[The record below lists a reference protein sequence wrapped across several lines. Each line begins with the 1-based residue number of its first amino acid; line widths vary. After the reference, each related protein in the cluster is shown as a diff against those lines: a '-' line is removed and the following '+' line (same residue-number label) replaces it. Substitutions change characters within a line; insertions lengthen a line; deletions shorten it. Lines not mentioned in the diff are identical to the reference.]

1 MLVGAGR
8 AAGPAAR
15 PAPVDEPM
23 IGMTRMPKFF
33 RRAAALALFVFAGA
47 ASLDARAEPAASA
60 TPMIDTFDHTL
71 LGVMKDAVKLGYQ
84 GRYDRLQPV
93 IRQVFNVPLMTQL
106 VVGSSWSDWS
116 KEQRDEVTDAFCR
129 FIVATYAR
137 RFDGYS
143 GEDFVVDGER
153 ASGSGTVVMTRL
165 TRPKEA
171 PVTINY
177 LVRANGDGAPQVVDV
192 YLTGTISEL
201 ATRRSEFGAV
211 LQHEGYKGLLAA
223 LDKKA
228 SSQSSVR

>member
-1 MLVGAGR
+1 
-8 AAGPAAR
+8 
-15 PAPVDEPM
+15 
-23 IGMTRMPKFF
+23 MPSFF
-33 RRAAALALFVFAGA
+33 RRAAALACLAVAGA
-47 ASLDARAEPAASA
+47 ASLDAAAEPAAA
-60 TPMIDTFDHTL
+60 PTPMIDAFDHTL
-71 LGVMKDAVKLGYQ
+71 VSVMKDAGKLGYQ

-93 IRQVFNVPLMTQL
+93 IRQVFNIPLMTQL
-106 VVGSSWSDWS
+106 VVGPSWSNWTD
-116 KEQRDEVTDAFCR
+116 EQRTEVADAFCR

-153 ASGSGTVVMTRL
+153 AGSGGTIVLTRL
-165 TRPKEA
+165 TRPKDPA
-171 PVTINY
+171 ITINY
-177 LVRANGDGAPQVVDV
+177 LVRANGDGAPQIVDV

-211 LQHEGYKGLLAA
+211 LQHDGYKGLLAA